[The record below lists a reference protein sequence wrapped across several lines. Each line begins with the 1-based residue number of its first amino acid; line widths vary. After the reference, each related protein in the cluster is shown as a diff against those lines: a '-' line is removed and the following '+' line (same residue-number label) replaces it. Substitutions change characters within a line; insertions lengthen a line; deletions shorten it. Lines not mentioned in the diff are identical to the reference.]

1 MIDHARH
8 SVSASAVI
16 RELQACSITHVVTV
30 PDMLQ
35 IATHQALDNP
45 VHGIR
50 QINCATEDQA
60 IEVSAG
66 LWAGG
71 ADNAIIVQNQ
81 GLYAGLNSLRAL
93 GLDSRIPMMFLVGQ
107 FGREWSNL
115 GQEPSLSK
123 RRMVYML
130 EPLLELLGIPFWRLD
145 SPEDAALIR
154 TAWAACKE
162 RRGPVVLIIGHF
174 VGFN

>member
-1 MIDHARH
+1 MTDHARH
-8 SVSASAVI
+8 SVTAGAVI
-16 RELQACSITHVVTV
+16 RELQQCSITHVVTV

-35 IATHQALDNP
+35 IAVHQALENP
-45 VHGIR
+45 EHGIR
-50 QINCATEDQA
+50 QINCTTEDQA

-71 ADNAIIVQNQ
+71 VNSAIIVQNQ

-93 GLDSRIPMMFLVGQ
+93 GLDSNVPMMFLIGQ

-115 GQEPSLSK
+115 GSEPSLSK
-123 RRMVYML
+123 RRVVYML
-130 EPLLELLGIPFWRLD
+130 EPLLELLGIPYWRLD
-145 SPEDAALIR
+145 KPEDAKLIS
-154 TAWAACKE
+154 TAWAVCQE
-162 RRGPVVLIIGHF
+162 RKGPVALILGHF